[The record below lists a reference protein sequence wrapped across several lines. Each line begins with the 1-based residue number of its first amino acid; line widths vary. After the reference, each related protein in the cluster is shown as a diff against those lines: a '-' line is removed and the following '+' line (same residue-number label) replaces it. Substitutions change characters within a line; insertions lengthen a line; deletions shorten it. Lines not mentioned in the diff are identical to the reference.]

1 MILGFFAGARV
12 CAAACLLTFIL
23 HHYEGRRLITQR
35 SKSRRFFHS
44 RSLIFIDDWPRDRLL
59 VTDYGGYLNLLNSAV
74 TFGLAQSEEAVAR
87 SYRDAALDY
96 LVQSQLSCSQ
106 RRSKD
111 LGDRTFEIF
120 YRCNTRNC
128 RLVA

>member
-1 MILGFFAGARV
+1 M
-12 CAAACLLTFIL
+12 
-23 HHYEGRRLITQR
+23 
-35 SKSRRFFHS
+35 
-44 RSLIFIDDWPRDRLL
+44 IFIDDWPRDSLL

-87 SYRDAALDY
+87 SYRDATLDF

-111 LGDRTFEIF
+111 LWDRTFEILRVF
-120 YRCNTRNC
+120 VQGVGILMNFQSATSRPEALNKMAAY
-128 RLVA
+128 AG

>member
-1 MILGFFAGARV
+1 MILGFCAGARV
-12 CAAACLLTFIL
+12 SAACLLTFIL
-23 HHYEGRRLITQR
+23 HRYEGCRLITQR
-35 SKSRRFFHS
+35 SKSRRFFQS
-44 RSLIFIDDWPRDRLL
+44 RSLISIDDWPRDRLL

-96 LVQSQLSCSQ
+96 LAQSQLSCSL

-111 LGDRTFEIF
+111 LGD
-120 YRCNTRNC
+120 
-128 RLVA
+128 